1 VSFKFDESTGK
12 DWLSVMPEVVSG
24 TLPFTFSTLVEFGAV
39 LESVEVVKVSLLLLQ
54 ATRIRFVITIKENSF
69 FM

>member
-24 TLPFTFSTLVEFGAV
+24 TFPFTFSTLVELGAV
-39 LESVEVVKVSLLLLQ
+39 LESVEVDVLLLLLQ
-54 ATRIRFVITIKENSF
+54 ARTRFTMMDKKNSF